1 MTSWYYAATKSFII
15 YDMVV
20 QDTPLVCL
28 FPVQNITKKLK
39 FNEIG
44 IYMFKVKKKRTN
56 KSS

>member
-28 FPVQNITKKLK
+28 FPVQNITKKIK
-39 FNEIG
+39 I
-44 IYMFKVKKKRTN
+44 
-56 KSS
+56 